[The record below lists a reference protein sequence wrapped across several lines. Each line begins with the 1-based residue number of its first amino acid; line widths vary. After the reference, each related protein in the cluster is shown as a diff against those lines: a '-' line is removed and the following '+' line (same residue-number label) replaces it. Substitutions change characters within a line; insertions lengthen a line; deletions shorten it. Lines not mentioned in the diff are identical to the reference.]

1 MKFWHT
7 RAKSSLQKLEWKL
20 DLSNIQYCEAQGQMA
35 RKKET
40 KNQYIKEKM

>member
-7 RAKSSLQKLEWKL
+7 WAKSSPQKLEWNL
-20 DLSNIQYCEAQGQMA
+20 DLSNVLYGDAQGQKA